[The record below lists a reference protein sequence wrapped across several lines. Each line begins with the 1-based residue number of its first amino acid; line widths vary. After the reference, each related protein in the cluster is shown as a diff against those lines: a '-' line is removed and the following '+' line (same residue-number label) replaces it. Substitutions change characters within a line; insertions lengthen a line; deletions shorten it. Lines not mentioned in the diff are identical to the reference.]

1 MLQLHPHKMSFRIL
15 LSTVLM
21 CLTFYANAQ
30 KPSEDSKER
39 IKALKVAYITENLD
53 LTPEEAVKFWP
64 IYNAYEERVHHLK
77 YVELRPIRAQFR
89 DNAISEAKARELLDK
104 AIDIDDKIH
113 RERQQLI
120 RNLRKEISAKKVMML
135 KKTEDDFYHQ
145 LYKQLR
151 DKKIKK
157 LMKQKLCYA
166 FITCRNCFR
175 FTYK

>member
-15 LSTVLM
+15 LSTVMM

-151 DKKIKK
+151 DKKSK
-157 LMKQKLCYA
+157 
-166 FITCRNCFR
+166 N
-175 FTYK
+175 

>member
-1 MLQLHPHKMSFRIL
+1 MANLQ
-15 LSTVLM
+15 
-21 CLTFYANAQ
+21 CLRRTC
-30 KPSEDSKER
+30 
-39 IKALKVAYITENLD
+39 
-53 LTPEEAVKFWP
+53 TPF
-64 IYNAYEERVHHLK
+64 K

-151 DKKIKK
+151 DKKSK
-157 LMKQKLCYA
+157 
-166 FITCRNCFR
+166 N
-175 FTYK
+175 